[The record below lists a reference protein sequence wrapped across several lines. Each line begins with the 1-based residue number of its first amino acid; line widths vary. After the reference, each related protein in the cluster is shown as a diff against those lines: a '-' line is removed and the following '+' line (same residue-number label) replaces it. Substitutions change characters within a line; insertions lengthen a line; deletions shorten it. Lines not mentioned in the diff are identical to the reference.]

1 MKFIRASDLVPGYI
15 DFLKTKDP
23 KRVKSFQ
30 SLLSTQRSSA
40 ISEAVAFHFFGYYVD
55 EIQVEEIPNKGG
67 VDFRC
72 RTGDTN
78 FVVEV
83 THLDVEAVE
92 NRSGLPNDPTQD
104 NAVGCFS
111 SITKKLYDTADKKVH
126 QMSGYECPGILVIAC
141 THNLADLLFSTSAA
155 EDLLVGDTKIS
166 IPIPKYLLTDATKE
180 HTPIEDPRQNL
191 SLRTDLENAIFFRW
205 NDEWEACN
213 RSISAVLLFHI
224 SGANA
229 FVLGI
234 LHPDPVH
241 KFPIQFLPS
250 VPFVRL
256 KKWPPE
262 DEVMLTEWVKYEE
275 NTERVIRNPEHQSF
289 WYADCKK

>member
-1 MKFIRASDLVPGYI
+1 MKLIRASDLVSDYI
-15 DFLKTKDP
+15 DFLKSKDP
-23 KRVKSFQ
+23 KRINSFQ
-30 SLLSTQRSSA
+30 SLLSTQKASA
-40 ISEAVAFHFFGYYVD
+40 ISEAVAFHYFRYYVD
-55 EIQVEEIPNKGG
+55 IVQVEEVVNKGG

-72 RTGDTN
+72 QTGDTN

-111 SITKKLYDTADKKVH
+111 SITKKLYDTADKKAH

-141 THNLADLLFSTSAA
+141 THNLADLLFSTSDA
-155 EDLLVGDTKIS
+155 ENLLVGDTKIS
-166 IPIPKYLLTDATKE
+166 VPIPKYLLTDATKE

-191 SLRTDLENAIFFRW
+191 SSRTDLENAIFFRW

-234 LHPDPVH
+234 LHPEPVH

-262 DEVMLTEWVKYEE
+262 DGLMFTEWIKYEE
-275 NTERVIRNPEHQSF
+275 NTECVIRNPEHVSF
-289 WYADCKK
+289 CYANCKK

>member
-1 MKFIRASDLVPGYI
+1 MKLIRGSDLVPDYI
-15 DFLKTKDP
+15 DFLKSKAP
-23 KRVKSFQ
+23 KRINSFQ

-40 ISEAVAFHFFGYYVD
+40 LSEAITFHFFKYYVD
-55 EIQVEEIPNKGG
+55 TIQVEEVLNDGG

-72 RTGDTN
+72 RIGDKD

-83 THLDVEAVE
+83 THLDVTAVE
-92 NRSGLPNDPTQD
+92 NRSGLPNIPTQD

-111 SITKKLYDTADKKVH
+111 SITKKLHDVGNQKAH
-126 QMSGYECPGILVIAC
+126 QMSEYACPGILVIAC
-141 THNLADLLFSTSAA
+141 KHNLADLLLSVSAA
-155 EDLLVGDTKIS
+155 EDLLVGVKKINIPIAKHLFTNDTK
-166 IPIPKYLLTDATKE
+166 E
-180 HTPIEDPRQNL
+180 QNL
-191 SLRTDLENAIFFRW
+191 FDDSLRNISFLENALFLRR
-205 NDEWEACN
+205 NDEWEVCN

-241 KFPIQFLPS
+241 KFSIEFLPS

-262 DEVMLTEWVKYEE
+262 NDKMLTEWVKYEGGAE
-275 NTERVIRNPEHQSF
+275 CLIRNPEHKSF
-289 WYADCKK
+289 WYGDCKK

>member
-1 MKFIRASDLVPGYI
+1 MKLIRASDLVPDYM

-23 KRVKSFQ
+23 KRIKSFQ
-30 SLLSTQRSSA
+30 SLLSTQRPSA
-40 ISEAVAFHFFGYYVD
+40 VSEAVAFHFFGYYVD
-55 EIQVEEIPNKGG
+55 KIQVEEILNKGG

-72 RTGDTN
+72 QTGDTN

-92 NRSGLPNDPTQD
+92 NRSGLPNDLTQD

-111 SITKKLYDTADKKVH
+111 SITKKLHDTVDKKAH

-141 THNLADLLFSTSAA
+141 THNLADLLFNTSAA
-155 EDLLVGDTKIS
+155 ENLLVGDTKIS
-166 IPIPKYLLTDATKE
+166 IPIPKYLLTDRIKE
-180 HTPIEDPRQNL
+180 DTPIEDTWQNL
-191 SLRTDLENAIFFRW
+191 SSRTDLENAIFFRW

-234 LHPDPVH
+234 LHPDPIH

-262 DEVMLTEWVKYEE
+262 DGLMFTEWIKYEE
-275 NTERVIRNPEHQSF
+275 NTECVIRNPEHVSF
-289 WYADCKK
+289 CYANCKK

>member
-1 MKFIRASDLVPGYI
+1 MKLIRPSDLVPDYI
-15 DFLKTKDP
+15 DFLKSKAP

-30 SLLSTQRSSA
+30 SLLRTEKSSA
-40 ISEAVAFHFFGYYVD
+40 ISEVVVFHFFGYYVD
-55 EIQVEEIPNKGG
+55 AIQVEEVLNKGG

-72 RTGDTN
+72 RTGDTE

-83 THLDVEAVE
+83 THLDVTAVE
-92 NRSGLPNDPTQD
+92 NRSGLPHDPIQV

-111 SITKKLYDTADKKVH
+111 SITKKLHNTADQKAH
-126 QMSGYECPGILVIAC
+126 QMSGYACPGILVITC
-141 THNLADLLFSTSAA
+141 THNLADLLFNTLDA
-155 EDLLVGDTKIS
+155 ENLLVGDTKIS
-166 IPIPKYLLTDATKE
+166 IPIPKYLLTDRIKE
-180 HTPIEDPRQNL
+180 DTPIEDTWQNL
-191 SLRTDLENAIFFRW
+191 SSRTDLENAIFFRW

-234 LHPDPVH
+234 LHPDPIH

-262 DEVMLTEWVKYEE
+262 DGLMFTEWIKYEE
-275 NTERVIRNPEHQSF
+275 NTECVIRNPEHVSF
-289 WYADCKK
+289 CYANCKK

>member
-1 MKFIRASDLVPGYI
+1 MKLMRASDLVPDYM
-15 DFLKTKDP
+15 DFLKTKDQ

-30 SLLSTQRSSA
+30 SLLSTQKASA
-40 ISEAVAFHFFGYYVD
+40 ISEAVAFHYFRYYVD
-55 EIQVEEIPNKGG
+55 IVQVEEVVNKGG

-72 RTGDTN
+72 QTGDTN

-111 SITKKLYDTADKKVH
+111 SITKKLHDTVDKKAH

-155 EDLLVGDTKIS
+155 EDLLVGDIKIQ
-166 IPIPKYLLTDATKE
+166 IPIPEHLLTDDTKK

-205 NDEWEACN
+205 NDGWEACN

-234 LHPDPVH
+234 LHPEPVH

-262 DEVMLTEWVKYEE
+262 DELMLTEWVKYEE
-275 NTERVIRNPEHQSF
+275 NTESVISNSEHVSF
-289 WYADCKK
+289 CYANCKK